1 MLDRFISHIR
11 EKKILDTKKHYL
23 LALSGG
29 LDSMVLFQLLHLSG
43 FSFSI
48 AHCNFGLRGQ
58 ESDGD
63 EAFVRKM
70 ADRISAQ
77 AYVKKFETKSYS
89 KAKGISKQMAARELR
104 YQWFEEILEGG
115 GLDGVLVA
123 HHADDQIETVL
134 LNLLRG
140 TGIEGLYGMA
150 ETREHI
156 IRPLLPFSRKE
167 LYSFAKEENLPWRE
181 DSSNIQSEY
190 KRNFL
195 RHKVIPEIEKFDP
208 AALSLFQ
215 ISMERIK
222 DTGKAF
228 FHLFDAWLETH
239 IHSEGNFQYLKLD
252 LLAIAPGKKSLLY
265 YWIRAF
271 GFNYSQAT
279 DIVLALDSQESG
291 KSFHTKEYTINLD
304 RDYLILGPQE
314 HDTGMIYLDKTDV
327 QLGIGK
333 DQYDLFYL
341 SPEAEMDRSSSNAML
356 DLGNLN
362 FPLQVRNWEVGDRF
376 RPLGMK
382 RFKKVSDFLI
392 DLKVPMIVKRSVKVL
407 CSGEDIVWVI
417 GLRIDDRYK
426 LSQFTQSILYIKKK

>member
-11 EKKILDTKKHYL
+11 EKKFLDREKHYL

-43 FSFSI
+43 FSFRI
-48 AHCNFGLRGQ
+48 AHCNFGLRGK

-77 AYVKKFETKSYS
+77 AYIKKFNTKAYS
-89 KAKGISKQMAARELR
+89 KANGISTQMAARELR
-104 YQWFEEILEGG
+104 YQWFEEIVKDKGM
-115 GLDGVLVA
+115 DGVLVA
-123 HHADDQIETVL
+123 HHADDQIESLL

-140 TGIEGLYGMA
+140 TGIEGMYGMS

-156 IRPLLPFSRKE
+156 IRPLLPFHREE
-167 LYSFAKEENLPWRE
+167 LFAFANETNLSWRE
-181 DSSNIQSEY
+181 DSSNSQSEY

-195 RHKVIPEIEKFDP
+195 RHNVIPEIEKFDP
-208 AALSLFQ
+208 AALSLLQ
-215 ISMERIK
+215 LSMERIK

-228 FHLFDAWLETH
+228 FHLHEAWLETH
-239 IHSEGNFQYLKLD
+239 VHSEGDFQFLGLD
-252 LLAIAPGKKSLLY
+252 LLAIAPGRKSLLY
-265 YWIRAF
+265 YWIRSF
-271 GFNYSQAT
+271 GFNYAQVS
-279 DIVLALDSQESG
+279 DIVLALDRQEAG
-291 KSFHTKEYTINLD
+291 KSFHTKEFTINLD

-314 HDTGMIYLDKTDV
+314 DETGVIWVNKTDV
-327 QLGIGK
+327 KMEIGK
-333 DQYDLFYL
+333 NHYDIFAL
-341 SPEAEMDRSSSNAML
+341 SPGSETDRSSLNAML
-356 DLGNLN
+356 DMGKLN
-362 FPLQVRNWEVGDRF
+362 FPLQVRNWELGDRF

-382 RFKKVSDFLI
+382 RFKKISDLLI
-392 DLKVPMIVKRSVKVL
+392 DLKVPLIVKRSIKVL

-417 GLRIDDRYK
+417 GIRIDDRYK